1 MPRLKSKI
9 KLETALP
16 PKLINLD
23 MKLIETL
30 AGKGL
35 TERQIG
41 QYCGYCQSHWNTL
54 RRKNPEIN
62 AAIDKGRAKMIVKVA
77 DALIDNA
84 IEEKNVTAQIFFLK
98 AQAGWSDKVE
108 IKAEVNQN
116 VSFKEM
122 SDTELLNFIQKAK
135 AGEIT
140 ETETDKEQGENE

>member
-1 MPRLKSKI
+1 MPRLKAKI
-9 KLETALP
+9 RPETALP

-23 MKLIETL
+23 MKLVETL

-41 QYCGYCQSHWNTL
+41 QYCGYSSATHWAKM
-54 RRKNPEIN
+54 RRENPDIN
-62 AAIDKGRAKMIVKVA
+62 AAIDRGRAKMIVKVA

-116 VSFKEM
+116 VSIKDM
-122 SDTELLNFIQKAK
+122 SETELINLIQTLKDK
-135 AGEIT
+135 TT
-140 ETETDKEQGENE
+140 EDCQGENE

>member
-1 MPRLKSKI
+1 MPRLKAKI
-9 KLETALP
+9 RPETALP

-23 MKLIETL
+23 LKLVETL

-41 QYCGYCQSHWNTL
+41 QYCGYSSATHWAKM
-54 RRKNPEIN
+54 RRENPDIN
-62 AAIDKGRAKMIVKVA
+62 AAIDRGRAKMIVKVA

-116 VSFKEM
+116 VSIKDM
-122 SDTELLNFIQKAK
+122 SETELINLIQTLKDK
-135 AGEIT
+135 TT
-140 ETETDKEQGENE
+140 EDCQGENE

>member
-1 MPRLKSKI
+1 MPRLKNKI

-62 AAIDKGRAKMIVKVA
+62 AAIDRGRAKMIVKVA

-140 ETETDKEQGENE
+140 ETDTEQGDNE

>member
-1 MPRLKSKI
+1 MPRLKAKI
-9 KLETALP
+9 RPETALP
-16 PKLINLD
+16 PKLITLD
-23 MKLIETL
+23 YHLIERL

-35 TERQIG
+35 SEKQIG
-41 QYCGYCQSHWNTL
+41 QYCGYTSNHWNKL
-54 RRKNPEIN
+54 RRENPEIN
-62 AAIDKGRAKMIVKVA
+62 AAIDKGRARTIEKVA

-116 VSFKEM
+116 ISFKEM

-140 ETETDKEQGENE
+140 ETDTEQGDNE

>member
-1 MPRLKSKI
+1 MPRLKAKI
-9 KLETALP
+9 RPETALP

-23 MKLIETL
+23 LRLVESL

-41 QYCGYCQSHWNTL
+41 QYCGYSSSHWNKI
-54 RRKNPEIN
+54 RRDNPGIN
-62 AAIDKGRAKMIVKVA
+62 TAIDKGRAKTIEKVA

-116 VSFKEM
+116 M
-122 SDTELLNFIQKAK
+122 SVKDMSETELLNLIQSLKK
-135 AGEIT
+135 STPE
-140 ETETDKEQGENE
+140 EKQDNNE